1 MTDPDHDVLAVV
13 IDAEV
18 AAAAEF
24 VFEAHEAVARH
35 EEVARI
41 LEQVEAD
48 EVAVEQRGEQLVA
61 VLEHAEDAT
70 RGEGRVEEETDVRLA
85 RKGRFPQVA
94 RDHQQIVSV
103 DPYLLELRELFLP
116 NGLIK
121 FVDSLSESLIDLSV
135 VSP

>member
-24 VFEAHEAVARH
+24 VFEAHEAVASH
-35 EEVARI
+35 EEVARV

-70 RGEGRVEEETDVRLA
+70 RGEGRVEEETDVCLA
-85 RKGRFPQVA
+85 RKGSFPQVA

-103 DPYLLELRELFLP
+103 DPYLLELRELLLP
-116 NGLIK
+116 K